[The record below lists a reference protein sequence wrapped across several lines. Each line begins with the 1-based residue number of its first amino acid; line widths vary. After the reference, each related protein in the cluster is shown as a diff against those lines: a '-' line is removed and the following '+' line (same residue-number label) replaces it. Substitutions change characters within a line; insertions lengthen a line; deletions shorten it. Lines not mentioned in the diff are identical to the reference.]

1 MEKPSKKSLSFV
13 VEILL
18 IALMVLLLGLIV
30 TLHWTIPA
38 FTGHSP
44 SEPGDLYHGYLLVLL
59 VSGIVGELILWQA
72 RGILRNVNRGNPF
85 CRNNVV
91 RLRII
96 GIDCLAL
103 ALFYLVTIFLIR
115 KFYMAIIV
123 AFCSVAGLLLFVCA
137 ALFQQAI
144 LYKEEN
150 EMTI

>member
-13 VEILL
+13 VEVLL
-18 IALMVLLLGLIV
+18 IVLMALLLVLMV
-30 TLHWTIPA
+30 TLPWSIPT
-38 FTGHSP
+38 FTGHAP
-44 SEPGDLYHGYLLVLL
+44 AHPDNLYQGYLLVLL
-59 VSGIVGELILWQA
+59 VSGLIGELILWQA

-85 CRNNVV
+85 CRQNVV

-96 GIDCLAL
+96 GMDCLAM
-103 ALFYLVTIFLIR
+103 AVFYLVTIFWIH
-115 KFYMAIIV
+115 KFYMALIV

-137 ALFQQAI
+137 SLFHQAI